1 MLIQALVWNDLVRNK
16 QQTLFCLQ
24 HDARVKL
31 LASEAEGLRGERDN
45 FRLQMEELAKNEVS
59 HVIACWLEVF
69 WWVEYTKKEYIYNIY
84 NIYVYI

>member
-1 MLIQALVWNDLVRNK
+1 M
-16 QQTLFCLQ
+16 FCLQ

-31 LASEAEGLRGERDN
+31 LASEVEGLRGERDN

-69 WWVEYTKKEYIYNIY
+69 W
-84 NIYVYI
+84 